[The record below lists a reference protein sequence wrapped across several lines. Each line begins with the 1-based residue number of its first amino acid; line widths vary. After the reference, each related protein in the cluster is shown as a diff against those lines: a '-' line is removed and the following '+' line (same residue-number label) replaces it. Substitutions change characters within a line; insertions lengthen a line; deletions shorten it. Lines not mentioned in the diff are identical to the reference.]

1 MHRTPRKSPPGNRR
15 SKVCRTV
22 GRCPLAAPSPRT
34 ACCCDR
40 RKTWA
45 RYWLLLV
52 RALAVSVLRL
62 VFRIRNRPI
71 GVRLRRLHARR
82 RVVPQI
88 ECALLAATCD
98 AGTQGHRKEEEAHK
112 IQHVSTMDAPD
123 FEARAARVLSQ
134 IEQALEA
141 SAVDVDVESKEGGI
155 LELEFADRSKMIINR
170 HGVAKEIWVAARS
183 GGFHFRWDGAHW
195 RDTRDGS
202 ELFSSLSL
210 LVASQAGQ
218 DVSLRP

>member
-1 MHRTPRKSPPGNRR
+1 
-15 SKVCRTV
+15 
-22 GRCPLAAPSPRT
+22 
-34 ACCCDR
+34 
-40 RKTWA
+40 
-45 RYWLLLV
+45 
-52 RALAVSVLRL
+52 
-62 VFRIRNRPI
+62 
-71 GVRLRRLHARR
+71 
-82 RVVPQI
+82 
-88 ECALLAATCD
+88 
-98 AGTQGHRKEEEAHK
+98 
-112 IQHVSTMDAPD
+112 MDAPD
-123 FEARAARVLSQ
+123 FEVRAARTLSQ

-141 SAVDVDVESKEGGI
+141 SGVEVDVESKEGGI

-170 HGVAKEIWVAARS
+170 HAVAKEIWVAARS